1 MWRHQAA
8 GFLMTGTISCG
19 TGNAGPARTHPYALI
34 SVLAGPAYSGAGF
47 FLCRRRALYWRA
59 PGCGARASQA
69 SMAGRRSLR
78 TWMRYS
84 MLATVLA
91 ASARASAAR
100 CDSA

>member
-8 GFLMTGTISCG
+8 GFLMTGTISRA
-19 TGNAGPARTHPYALI
+19 TGNAAPARTHPYALI
-34 SVLAGPAYSGAGF
+34 SVLAGPRTAAPAF
-47 FLCRRRALYWRA
+47 FCRRRALYWRA

-78 TWMRYS
+78 SWMRYS

-91 ASARASAAR
+91 ASARASAGR